1 MTDVISGEAY
11 EEADLASSYHWASQ
25 SEIYS
30 VLHVAPVHCLAVPVA
45 PLSTGSGVLAFP
57 TGSLGELEEQLGHG
71 TVRLSDTVEWT
82 APSDVCCEVVF
93 MELPVEQWSGVTSV
107 LTPPAN
113 VGGFHADGR
122 MPFGPDLLSQVIED
136 GRFGNLDA
144 LGYLSQDPEGTHAA
158 TSEVPARSFPMPKAR
173 AKVSPTVARRGR
185 GTGNRGRAK
194 QRPSSPS
201 GQEDLHSLLTTL
213 TERIEAME
221 SSSGPRQASSN
232 QPLGTSTAPNL
243 LGVPSKFPPSAA
255 YERAREL
262 IGGPKLPLIAGP
274 PPVKAKTTMVPQPS
288 EPLSSGPPNLTA
300 TLDRIASALE
310 KGRGKVSFEAGY
322 GTDVCTAQS
331 EEEYAGMVSDSC
343 GSGIKLGGRA
353 LLEKVRKTREE
364 YPAIIL
370 ASHEAVVKKDLGVL
384 PGESWSWTRHAYE
397 EVLGHCGHFKSLKRF
412 ICMVAAALDEGR
424 AGSLERQQAMLCQIY
439 TVCESAAKDPSHD
452 LAWGWPVLGIRD
464 PEGRAQP
471 GWAPVES
478 AAVIAFHRENAALES
493 AKKLLGPTKRFDK
506 ANEDEGTSTAR
517 GAAGKA
523 MGGKVKG
530 KGKDGENP
538 V

>member
-1 MTDVISGEAY
+1 MTDAITGEAY
-11 EEADLASSYHWASQ
+11 EDADLASSYHWASQ

-30 VLHVAPVHCLAVPVA
+30 VRHVAPAHCLAVPVA
-45 PLSTGSGVLAFP
+45 PLSTGSGELAFP
-57 TGSLGELEEQLGHG
+57 AGSLGEMEEQLAHG
-71 TVRLSDTVEWT
+71 T
-82 APSDVCCEVVF
+82 APSEVFCEVVF
-93 MELPVEQWSGVTSV
+93 MELPDEQWSSVTSV
-107 LTPPAN
+107 LASPAN
-113 VGGFHADGR
+113 VVGFHADGR
-122 MPFGPDLLSQVIED
+122 MPFGPDLLSQVMED
-136 GRFGNLDA
+136 GRFGNLDD
-144 LGYLSQDPEGTHAA
+144 LGYLSQDPEGAHIA
-158 TSEVPARSFPMPKAR
+158 TSEVPARRFPMPKAR
-173 AKVSPTVARRGR
+173 AKESPTVARRGR
-185 GTGNRGRAK
+185 GAGNRGRAK
-194 QRPSSPS
+194 RRPSSPA
-201 GQEDLHSLLTTL
+201 GQVDLRSLLTTL

-221 SSSGPRQASSN
+221 SSPSGHRQASSN
-232 QPLGTSTAPNL
+232 QPFATSTAPGL

-255 YERAREL
+255 YDRAREL
-262 IGGPKLPLIAGP
+262 IGGLKLPLIAGA
-274 PPVKAKTTMVPQPS
+274 PPVKAKAVPQPS

-300 TLDRIASALE
+300 TLDRIATALE
-310 KGRGKVSFEAGY
+310 KGRGKASFEAGY
-322 GTDVCTAQS
+322 GTDVCAAQS
-331 EEEYAGMVSDSC
+331 EEEYAGMISDSC

-439 TVCESAAKDPSHD
+439 TVFESAAKDPSHD
-452 LAWGWPVLGIRD
+452 SAWGWPVLGIRD
-464 PEGRAQP
+464 PEGKAQP
-471 GWAPVES
+471 GWAPAES

-493 AKKLLGPTKRFDK
+493 AKKLLTLTKRFDK
-506 ANEDEGTSTAR
+506 ANEDEGTSAAR
-517 GAAGKA
+517 AAASKA
-523 MGGKVKG
+523 LGGRGKG

>member
-1 MTDVISGEAY
+1 MTDVISVEAY

-30 VLHVAPVHCLAVPVA
+30 VLHVTPVHGLAVPVA

-82 APSDVCCEVVF
+82 VPSDVFCEVVF
-93 MELPVEQWSGVTSV
+93 MELPVEQWSSVTSV

-113 VGGFHADGR
+113 VGVFHADGR

-144 LGYLSQDPEGTHAA
+144 LGYLSQDAEATHTA

-173 AKVSPTVARRGR
+173 AKELPTVARRGR

-221 SSSGPRQASSN
+221 SSSGPRQASNN
-232 QPLGTSTAPNL
+232 QPAGTSAPNL
-243 LGVPSKFPPSAA
+243 LGVPSKFTPSAA

-262 IGGPKLPLIAGP
+262 IGGPKLPLIAAP
-274 PPVKAKTTMVPQPS
+274 PPVKAKTAMVPQAS

-300 TLDRIASALE
+300 TLDRFASALE
-310 KGRGKVSFEAGY
+310 KGCGKASFEAGY
-322 GTDVCTAQS
+322 GTDVCAAQS
-331 EEEYAGMVSDSC
+331 EEEYAGMISDSC

-397 EVLGHCGHFKSLKRF
+397 EVLGHCGNFKSLKRC
-412 ICMVAAALDEGR
+412 ICMIAAALDEGR

-452 LAWGWPVLGIRD
+452 LTWGWPVLGIRD

-471 GWAPVES
+471 GWAPAES

-506 ANEDEGTSTAR
+506 ANEDEGTSASR
-517 GAAGKA
+517 AAASKA

-530 KGKDGENP
+530 KGKDVENP

>member
-11 EEADLASSYHWASQ
+11 EEADLASYHWASQ

-45 PLSTGSGVLAFP
+45 LLSTGSGVLAFP
-57 TGSLGELEEQLGHG
+57 TGFLGELEEQLGHG

-82 APSDVCCEVVF
+82 APSDVLCEVVF

-122 MPFGPDLLSQVIED
+122 MPFLLSQVIED

-144 LGYLSQDPEGTHAA
+144 LGYLSQDPEGTHTA

-173 AKVSPTVARRGR
+173 AKESPTVARRGR

-194 QRPSSPS
+194 QRPSSPT

-274 PPVKAKTTMVPQPS
+274 PPVKAQTTLIPRPS

-310 KGRGKVSFEAGY
+310 KGRGKASFEAGY
-322 GTDVCTAQS
+322 GTDVCAAQS
-331 EEEYAGMVSDSC
+331 EEEYAGIISDSC

-353 LLEKVRKTREE
+353 LLEKLRKTREE
-364 YPAIIL
+364 HPAIIL
-370 ASHEAVVKKDLGVL
+370 ASHEVVVKKDLGVL

-397 EVLGHCGHFKSLKRF
+397 EVIGHCGHFKSLKRF

-424 AGSLERQQAMLCQIY
+424 SGSLERQQAMLCQIY

-471 GWAPVES
+471 GWAPAES